1 MTGQKFLVHGSNVL
15 LDLLLFLLQ
24 GEKNL
29 PRLFHFCTSD
39 FT

>member
-1 MTGQKFLVHGSNVL
+1 VL